1 MELVFSPKHF
11 HHLACRHD
19 GEELLVIILLY
30 LAYLQINIVHP
41 TYRTLAG
48 VIIIGI
54 DIAQLAHFVE
64 ERALFALHLPVQ
76 REEARGL
83 SLRQPSLLCDKT
95 LQIVLEPFGIKRFL
109 PVLCHD
115 TQGHDSHDTH

>member
-64 ERALFALHLPVQ
+64 ERALFLSRP
-76 REEARGL
+76 EAEQVTVAQ
-83 SLRQPSLLCDKT
+83 SVAVSSESSFDQMADYAMYDNEDIYASLCDY
-95 LQIVLEPFGIKRFL
+95 
-109 PVLCHD
+109 
-115 TQGHDSHDTH
+115 